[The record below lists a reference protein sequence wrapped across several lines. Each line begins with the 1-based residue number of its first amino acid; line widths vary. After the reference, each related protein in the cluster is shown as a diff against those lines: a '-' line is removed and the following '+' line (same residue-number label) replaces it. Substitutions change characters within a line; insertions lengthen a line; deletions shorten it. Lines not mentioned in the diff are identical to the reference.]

1 MIQKYDTFTVRSV
14 QMLKFSIVFKKFVV
28 VDDINVL
35 MLHVPPHVLFLAHVD
50 TGVVFAKHLMMGA
63 TF

>member
-1 MIQKYDTFTVRSV
+1 
-14 QMLKFSIVFKKFVV
+14 MLKFSIVFKKFVV
-28 VDDINVL
+28 VDDIHVF